1 MLRRFHILLICVIS
15 TAIPLSSLAQDEP
28 TEEEETYTIRLVSD
42 QDEGEIIDEFALLQ
56 EDAMVESAARH
67 KQEIGMSPSAITVIT
82 REDIEASGANG
93 LADLLRLVPGM
104 EVVITSPSFSS
115 VSTRL
120 DWTFENKNFL
130 VLIDGREANIE
141 LLGYTFFE
149 LQPVTIEDIE
159 RIEVIRG
166 PGSSLYGA
174 NAFVGVVSITTRA
187 VPEETSAWM
196 KLCGGE
202 ASLTE
207 IGARA
212 STRMGPLG
220 VSLSAGGIHMGNF
233 SDPKRLGMKQ
243 WKLRS
248 TLDYRLSESRQLVLD
263 VGFADGKGPVATT
276 AGTIHIQVPSLYLRA
291 AYESEQ
297 FRAQVFWNY
306 FDLDGEIRVP
316 LEFNRVI
323 LAEFAPVTATGHTV
337 DGEVQWTPPRLFE
350 SLLIITGGGG
360 RVSYVSSENLLD
372 AETFADIGS
381 PDYHK
386 PGITHWEGRVGA
398 FAHIELAP
406 TDWVTVTGG
415 LRFDYNNI
423 TEEFFSPRLAAVF
436 RPAEGQFI
444 RTGVARSFRKP
455 AFYETSLHLNV
466 TFPDESPLTG
476 PGRTDFQEFMTR
488 VVGNR
493 YLNPDEIVSFETG
506 YLGQFLDGR
515 LTLTLEL
522 YCNINRSRITF
533 EQDIIAASTG
543 LPDLDSSSFMFD
555 NMDTTQYVFRSELVI
570 RYHVSRQL
578 SLLAWWSHRQVFQG
592 SQDYGRNNPKNTMA
606 AGGRFRTDS
615 GLVGSLYAFSRS
627 KLWDR
632 STENPAGILEPTL
645 VEYLDNYVLLLGK
658 LGWKLPVGD
667 GFDLEVGVKLFLP
680 ISFSSPHFRYR
691 ERGGGMSLTGVNYGG
706 EELARLVSAYLQGS
720 YF

>member
-1 MLRRFHILLICVIS
+1 MYRSVTVLLFFF
-15 TAIPLSSLAQDEP
+15 LAATPVSAQEDPDEP
-28 TEEEETYTIRLVSD
+28 EGTYMIRLVSAD
-42 QDEGEIIDEFALLQ
+42 DEGEIIDEFALLQ
-56 EDAMVESAARH
+56 EEAMVESAARH

-93 LADLLRLVPGM
+93 IADLLRLVPGM

-149 LQPVTIEDIE
+149 LQPVSIEDIE

-196 KLCGGE
+196 KLAGGE
-202 ASLTE
+202 AGLTE
-207 IGARA
+207 FGARA

-233 SDPKRLGMKQ
+233 ADPDRLGMEQ
-243 WKLRS
+243 WKIRS
-248 TLDYRLSESRQLVLD
+248 TLDYRLAEEKRLVLD
-263 VGFADGKGPVATT
+263 AGFADGKGPVGTT
-276 AGTIHIQVPSLYLRA
+276 VGTIHIQVPTLYLRT
-291 AYESEQ
+291 AYESEE

-306 FDLDGEIRVP
+306 FDMEGEIRVP
-316 LEFNRVI
+316 LEFRKI
-323 LAEFAPVTATGHTV
+323 LLAEFAPVTATGHTV
-337 DGEVQWTPPRLFE
+337 DGEVQWTPPRLVD

-372 AETFADIGS
+372 AESFSDIGS

-398 FAHIELAP
+398 FLHLEYAP
-406 TDWVTVTGG
+406 TDWVTMTGG
-415 LRFDYNNI
+415 LRFDYNTI
-423 TEEFFSPRLAAVF
+423 TEEFLSPRLAAVF

-444 RTGVARSFRKP
+444 RVGVARSFRKP

-493 YLNPDEIVSFETG
+493 HVNPDEIVSFETG

-515 LTLTLEL
+515 LTVTLEL
-522 YCNINRSRITF
+522 YCNINVGRITF
-533 EQDIIAASTG
+533 EQNIVAASTG
-543 LPDLDSSSFMFD
+543 LPDLDISSFMFD
-555 NMDTTQYVFRSELVI
+555 NMDSNQYIFGSELGV

-632 STENPAGILEPTL
+632 STENPAGILEPL
-645 VEYLDNYVLLLGK
+645 KVDYLDNFVLLLGK

-680 ISFSSPHFRYR
+680 ISFGSPRFRYR
-691 ERGGGMSLTGVNYGG
+691 ERGGGTSLTGKNYGG
-706 EELARLVSAYLQGS
+706 EELARMVSAYLQGS
-720 YF
+720 Y

>member
-1 MLRRFHILLICVIS
+1 MPRWFHILLTCFILTGV
-15 TAIPLSSLAQDEP
+15 PLPAPAQEEP

-42 QDEGEIIDEFALLQ
+42 HDEGEIIDEFALLQ

-93 LADLLRLVPGM
+93 FADLLRLVPGM

-149 LQPVTIEDIE
+149 LQPVSIEDIE

-174 NAFVGVVSITTRA
+174 NAFVGVISITTRA

-196 KLCGGE
+196 NVAGGE
-202 ASLTE
+202 AGLTE
-207 IGARA
+207 VGARA

-233 SDPKRLGMKQ
+233 TDPNRLGVEQ
-243 WKLRS
+243 WRVRS
-248 TLDYRLSESRQLVLD
+248 NLDYRLTDSRRLALD

-276 AGTIHIQVPSLYLRA
+276 AGTIHIHVPSVYLRT
-291 AYESEQ
+291 AYESESLK
-297 FRAQVFWNY
+297 AQLFWNY

-316 LEFNRVI
+316 LEFNRVM

-337 DGEVQWTPPRLFE
+337 DGEVQWTPPRIID

-360 RVSYVSSENLLD
+360 RVSYVESENLLD
-372 AETFADIGS
+372 GKTFADISS

-398 FAHIELAP
+398 FVHLEFAP
-406 TDWVTVTGG
+406 ADWATVTGG

-423 TEEFFSPRLAAVF
+423 TGEFLSPRLAAVF
-436 RPAEGQFI
+436 RPTEGQFI

-455 AFYETSLHLNV
+455 TFYETNLHINV
-466 TFPDESPLTG
+466 KFPDESPLTG
-476 PGRTDFQEFMTR
+476 TGQTEFQEFMTR

-493 YLNPDEIVSFETG
+493 SISPDEIVSFETG
-506 YLGQFLDGR
+506 YMGQFLDGR
-515 LTLTLEL
+515 LILNLDL
-522 YCNINRSRITF
+522 YCNINRGRITF
-533 EQDIIAASTG
+533 EQDIVADETG
-543 LPDLDSSSFMFD
+543 LPDLGRSSFMFD
-555 NMDTTQYVFRSELVI
+555 NKDVNQYIFGGELTI
-570 RYHVSRQL
+570 RYHL
-578 SLLAWWSHRQVFQG
+578 SPQVAFLAWWSHRQVFQG
-592 SQDYGRNNPKNTMA
+592 SQDFSRGNPKNTLA
-606 AGGRFRTDS
+606 AGGRLRTES
-615 GLVGSLYAFSRS
+615 GLVGSLYAFARS
-627 KLWDR
+627 ELWDI
-632 STENPAGILEPTL
+632 TVENPAGILEPTL
-645 VEYLDNYVLLLGK
+645 VLHMDNYVLLLSK
-658 LGWKLPVGD
+658 VGWKIPAGPGIV
-667 GFDLEVGVKLFLP
+667 LETGVKLFLP
-680 ISFSSPHFRYR
+680 ISFGSPHFRYR
-691 ERGGGMSLTGVNYGG
+691 ERGGGTSLTGQNYGG
-706 EELARLVSAYLQGS
+706 EELARMVTVYLQGS
-720 YF
+720 Y

>member
-555 NMDTTQYVFRSELVI
+555 NMDINQYIFGSELGV

>member
-1 MLRRFHILLICVIS
+1 MLRWFQILLTCFIL
-15 TAIPLSSLAQDEP
+15 TGIPLPALAQEEP
-28 TEEEETYTIRLVSD
+28 TEEETYTIRLVSD
-42 QDEGEIIDEFALLQ
+42 HDEGEIIDEFALLQ

-93 LADLLRLVPGM
+93 ISDLLRLVTGM

-149 LQPVTIEDIE
+149 LQPVSIEEIE

-174 NAFVGVVSITTRA
+174 NAFVGVISITTRA

-196 KLCGGE
+196 KASGGE
-202 ASLTE
+202 AGLTE
-207 IGARA
+207 VGARA

-220 VSLSAGGIHMGNF
+220 VSLSAGGVHMGNF
-233 SDPKRLGMKQ
+233 TDSHRLGKEQ
-243 WKLRS
+243 WKIRS
-248 TLDYRLSESRQLVLD
+248 TLDYRLSDSRRMVLD
-263 VGFADGKGPVATT
+263 AGFADGTGPVSTT
-276 AGTIHIQVPSLYLRA
+276 AGTIHIHVPSLYLRT
-291 AYESEQ
+291 AYESEDLK
-297 FRAQVFWNY
+297 AQIFWNY

-316 LEFNRVI
+316 LEFNRVL

-337 DGEVQWTPPRLFE
+337 DGEIQWTPPRLVD

-360 RVSYVSSENLLD
+360 RVSYVQSENLLD
-372 AETFADIGS
+372 GETFADISS

-398 FAHIELAP
+398 FVHLELAP
-406 TDWVTVTGG
+406 ADWVTVTGG

-423 TEEFFSPRLAAVF
+423 TEEFLSPRLAAVF

-455 AFYETSLHLNV
+455 AFYETNLHINV
-466 TFPDESPLTG
+466 EFPDESPLTG
-476 PGRTDFQEFMTR
+476 TGRTEFQEFMTR
-488 VVGNR
+488 VVGNESVE
-493 YLNPDEIVSFETG
+493 PDEIVSFEAG

-515 LTLTLEL
+515 LTLNVDL
-522 YCNINRSRITF
+522 YCNINRGRIVF
-533 EQDIIAASTG
+533 EQAIVADETTG
-543 LPDLDSSSFMFD
+543 LPDLGRSTFFFD
-555 NMDTTQYVFRSELVI
+555 NMDSNQYIFGGELTV
-570 RYHVSRQL
+570 RYHLSRQVAF
-578 SLLAWWSHRQVFQG
+578 LAWWSHRQVFQG
-592 SQDYGRNNPKNTMA
+592 ATDYGRYNPKNTMA
-606 AGGRFRTDS
+606 LGGRFRTDS
-615 GLVGSLYAFSRS
+615 GLLGSLYAFSRS
-627 KLWDR
+627 EILDR
-632 STENPAGILEPTL
+632 SVENPAGILEPVL
-645 VEYLDNYVLLLGK
+645 ADQMDNCVLLLGK
-658 LGWKLPVGD
+658 IGWKIPVGA
-667 GFDLEVGVKLFLP
+667 GMEIEAGVKLFLP

-691 ERGGGMSLTGVNYGG
+691 ERGGGTTPTGKNYGG
-706 EELARLVSAYLQGS
+706 EELARVVSAYLQGS
-720 YF
+720 Y

>member
-1 MLRRFHILLICVIS
+1 MLRWFHILPACAIFTGIS
-15 TAIPLSSLAQDEP
+15 LPSPAQEDPVDE
-28 TEEEETYTIRLVSD
+28 ESAF
-42 QDEGEIIDEFALLQ
+42 IDEFTLLA
-56 EDAMVESAARH
+56 EEAMVESAARH

-93 LADLLRLVPGM
+93 FADLLRLVPGM

-149 LQPVTIEDIE
+149 LQPVSIEDIE

-174 NAFVGVVSITTRA
+174 NAFVGVISITTLA

-196 KLCGGE
+196 KATGGE
-202 ASLTE
+202 AGLTMM
-207 IGARA
+207 GARA
-212 STRMGPLG
+212 STRIGPLG
-220 VSLSAGGIHMGNF
+220 ISLSAGGTYMGNF
-233 SDPKRLGMKQ
+233 TDSHRLGKEQ
-243 WKLRS
+243 WKIRS
-248 TLDYRLSESRQLVLD
+248 ALDYRLSDSRRLALD
-263 VGFADGKGPVATT
+263 AGFADGKGPVATT
-276 AGTIHIQVPSLYLRA
+276 AGTIHIHVPSLYLRA
-291 AYESEQ
+291 AYESDELK
-297 FRAQVFWNY
+297 AQIFWNF

-316 LEFNRVI
+316 LEFNRVL

-337 DGEVQWTPPRLFE
+337 DGEIQWTPPRLFD

-360 RVSYVSSENLLD
+360 RVSYVESENLLD
-372 AETFADIGS
+372 GESFSDISS

-398 FAHIELAP
+398 FAHLEFAP

-423 TEEFFSPRLAAVF
+423 TGEFLSPRLAAVF

-455 AFYETSLHLNV
+455 AFYETSLHINV
-466 TFPDESPLTG
+466 EFPDESPLTG
-476 PGRTDFQEFMTR
+476 NGQTEFQEFMTR

-493 YLNPDEIVSFETG
+493 SVEPDEIVSFEIG

-515 LTLTLEL
+515 LTLNVDL
-522 YCNINRSRITF
+522 YCNINRGRIVF
-533 EQDIIAASTG
+533 MQDIVADATTG
-543 LPDLDSSSFMFD
+543 LPDLGRSSFFFN
-555 NMDTTQYVFRSELVI
+555 NMDSNQYIFGGELTV
-570 RYHVSRQL
+570 RYHLSRQV
-578 SLLAWWSHRQVFQG
+578 SFLAWWSHRQVFQG
-592 SQDYGRNNPKNTMA
+592 ATDYGRFNPKNTMA
-606 AGGRFRTDS
+606 AGGRFRSDS

-627 KLWDR
+627 EILDR
-632 STENPAGILEPTL
+632 TVENPAGILEPVL
-645 VEYLDNYVLLLGK
+645 QDHMDNCVLLLSK
-658 LGWKLPVGD
+658 LGWRIPVGD
-667 GFDLEVGVKLFLP
+667 GFDLEAGVKLFLP
-680 ISFSSPHFRYR
+680 ISFGSPYFRYR
-691 ERGGGMSLTGVNYGG
+691 ERGGGTSLTGKNYGG
-706 EELARLVSAYLQGS
+706 EELARVVTTYLQGS
-720 YF
+720 Y